1 MAETFRS
8 RLDILDVEKIVFSP
22 FLPTPIA
29 GTIDLLARS
38 RKDGSVLI
46 LDWKTS
52 KTIDRDNRWN
62 KFGLDPIGHIP
73 DLNFYHY
80 SI

>member
-1 MAETFRS
+1 MAEKFRVG
-8 RLDILDVEKIVFSP
+8 LDILDVEKIVFSP
-22 FLPTPIA
+22 FLPKPIA

-38 RKDGSVLI
+38 RKDGSVLV

-52 KTIDRDNRWN
+52 KTIDRDNCWN
-62 KFGLDPIGHIP
+62 KFGLDPIRHIP

-80 SI
+80 SL